1 LNIPPKREEDR
12 KVCFKKN
19 SLFFCSEPPVWS
31 KGDRKKERRFSM
43 SKNIRKA
50 ILIDALTYFFADQAH
65 LLDKLR
71 SAFGTSPI
79 YFVVNPENSTWEKV
93 GQKLLKVWEK
103 YNAKVKLS
111 RDVDMDLVEEV
122 VKENKA
128 QKIVVGSNNETL
140 LWRLAETAIAK
151 PIYLR
156 IIYKTRNGEWTKPP
170 YVLEELRRY
179 GYTVIDWRV
188 ANRIEGALARMLMI
202 GFDEVLNLWEQR
214 ERFRR
219 NWMLARERVLPKIDK
234 EITLQGFNA
243 LCEKENI
250 LYPLETVYFLAI
262 FGYINIQ
269 SKNGIVVIS
278 PVKQNQK
285 EKIQKERKSMKDEE
299 IVEGQE

>member
-1 LNIPPKREEDR
+1 
-12 KVCFKKN
+12 
-19 SLFFCSEPPVWS
+19 VWS

-111 RDVDMDLVEEV
+111 KDVDMDLVEEV

-128 QKIVVGSNNETL
+128 QKIVVGSNYETL

-156 IIYKTRNGEWTKPP
+156 IIYKERNGKWMRPP

-202 GFDEVLNLWEQR
+202 GLDEVLNLWEQR

-219 NWMLARERVLPKIDK
+219 NWILARERVLPKIDK

-269 SKNGIVVIS
+269 SKNGVVVIS
-278 PVKQNQK
+278 PAKQNQK
-285 EKIQKERKSMKDEE
+285 EKMQEERKSMKDED

>member
-1 LNIPPKREEDR
+1 
-12 KVCFKKN
+12 
-19 SLFFCSEPPVWS
+19 VWS

-79 YFVVNPENSTWEKV
+79 YFVVNPKDSTWEKV

-111 RDVDMDLVEEV
+111 KDLDMDLVEEV

-128 QKIVVGSNNETL
+128 QKIVVGSNYETL
-140 LWRLAETAIAK
+140 LWRIAETAIAK

-156 IIYKTRNGEWTKPP
+156 IIYKERNGEWTRPP

-179 GYTVIDWRV
+179 GHTVIDWRV
-188 ANRIEGALARMLMI
+188 ANRIEGAIARMLMI

-269 SKNGIVVIS
+269 SKNGVVVIS
-278 PVKQNQK
+278 PAKQNQK
-285 EKIQKERKSMKDEE
+285 EKMQEERKSMKDEE

>member
-1 LNIPPKREEDR
+1 
-12 KVCFKKN
+12 
-19 SLFFCSEPPVWS
+19 
-31 KGDRKKERRFSM
+31 M
-43 SKNIRKA
+43 SKDIRKA
-50 ILIDALTYFFADQAH
+50 IVIDALTYFFADQAH

-103 YNAKVKLS
+103 YNARVKLS
-111 RDVDMDLVEEV
+111 KDVDMDLVEEV

-128 QKIVVGSNNETL
+128 QKIVVGSNYETL

-156 IIYKTRNGEWTKPP
+156 IIYKERNGEWTRPP
-170 YVLEELRRY
+170 HVLEELRRY

-202 GFDEVLNLWEQR
+202 GLDEVLNLWEQR

-250 LYPLETVYFLAI
+250 LYTLETVYFLAI

-269 SKNGIVVIS
+269 SKNGVVVIS
-278 PVKQNQK
+278 PAKQNQK
-285 EKIQKERKSMKDEE
+285 EKMQEERKSMKDEE

>member
-1 LNIPPKREEDR
+1 
-12 KVCFKKN
+12 
-19 SLFFCSEPPVWS
+19 
-31 KGDRKKERRFSM
+31 
-43 SKNIRKA
+43 
-50 ILIDALTYFFADQAH
+50 
-65 LLDKLR
+65 
-71 SAFGTSPI
+71 
-79 YFVVNPENSTWEKV
+79 VNPENSTWEKV

-128 QKIVVGSNNETL
+128 QKIVVGSNYETL

-156 IIYKTRNGEWTKPP
+156 IIYKESNGEWTMPP

-179 GYTVIDWRV
+179 GYTVIDWRL

-202 GFDEVLNLWEQR
+202 GLDEVLNLWEQR

-269 SKNGIVVIS
+269 SKNGVVVIS
-278 PVKQNQK
+278 PAKQNQK
-285 EKIQKERKSMKDEE
+285 EKMQEERQSMKDEE

>member
-1 LNIPPKREEDR
+1 
-12 KVCFKKN
+12 
-19 SLFFCSEPPVWS
+19 
-31 KGDRKKERRFSM
+31 M

-79 YFVVNPENSTWEKV
+79 YFVVNPEDSTWEKV

-111 RDVDMDLVEEV
+111 KDLDVDLVEEV
-122 VKENKA
+122 VKENEA

-140 LWRLAETAIAK
+140 LWRLAEIAIAK

-156 IIYKTRNGEWTKPP
+156 IIYKERNGEWTRPP

-188 ANRIEGALARMLMI
+188 ANRIEG
-202 GFDEVLNLWEQR
+202 
-214 ERFRR
+214 
-219 NWMLARERVLPKIDK
+219 
-234 EITLQGFNA
+234 
-243 LCEKENI
+243 
-250 LYPLETVYFLAI
+250 
-262 FGYINIQ
+262 
-269 SKNGIVVIS
+269 
-278 PVKQNQK
+278 
-285 EKIQKERKSMKDEE
+285 
-299 IVEGQE
+299 